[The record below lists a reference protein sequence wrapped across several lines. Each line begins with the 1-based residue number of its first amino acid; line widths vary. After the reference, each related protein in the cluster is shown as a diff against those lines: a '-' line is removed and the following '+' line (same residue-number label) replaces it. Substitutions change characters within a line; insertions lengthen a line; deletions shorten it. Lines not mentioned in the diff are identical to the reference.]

1 MSAFVWACISEGL
14 NPEPHAF
21 YCVYQA
27 RHIPTYDHENHLS
40 PCFGV
45 VEFEAREGFLTP
57 LGSFDPPP
65 FDEWVKDWF
74 YYKYSAIDFYTG
86 KAVGIWIINNF
97 EPPQN
102 RFISRCVDAFRRVSQ
117 RMTLRDILEEY
128 FAAGV
133 LPLARHGWRP
143 SSFGRNKFGLSFNLW
158 SSQDR
163 VTFFLGKFSQNE
175 WVESTR
181 RGIGVRINRF
191 YLSFDLCPHNR
202 PFFEDNSCEGDIFPY
217 FSVSSSSTVEMDPSL
232 VVVTPEV
239 ESVPRNAEIPSPSPG
254 SLLMPTY
261 SLILEEPSPDDPSNS
276 AAPPVVPDTVCGGSS
291 LIPSEVLRRSPTV
304 ASDVIRTDGIVERSE
319 LVNSCQPL
327 PEGSK
332 GTFCLPR
339 KSSFLGLLGKRKLSK
354 VLTLSQDIV
363 SSLGTALPSID
374 VLVPSSQSSNPG
386 ASSSGSLELDVE
398 AMLSSI
404 NDDIQASGPLE
415 SAAREVR
422 FPKVKLGLSNLS
434 GDVLFRPLVAH
445 QVKSTI
451 LTQAC
456 ARELQNSSG
465 DSLLASSLEASLS
478 AKDDSLKVS
487 SAAAS
492 DLLAEVEVLRGHKSS
507 LVSDLSILEEK
518 IREKKASLEKEKLFN
533 EHLSSRLSKASQL
546 KIVSA
551 DNSFAKSLALCD
563 LKELFQA
570 LGAKYDEVPAD
581 VSLEV
586 MNEWLRLN
594 LAGLAEICRSFSY
607 DAVVLIIRDLLHNFF
622 CEGSDAVDLVG
633 RPDFSMKPS
642 DLSHDFGVL
651 EGKCVGLINDFCG
664 TGSSVLSLTF
674 PKILLELLRLAALW
688 DRLPRGVLKALTR
701 GGFKRGDVLPK
712 ELIDHFAEFDRV
724 TDNCLMVESSAH
736 PVPLAI
742 VPPGV
747 IIVSDD
753 EGSEDH

>member
-1 MSAFVWACISEGL
+1 MSAFAWACISEGL

-21 YCVYQA
+21 YRVYQA

-45 VEFEAREGFLTP
+45 VEFEARDGFLTP

-86 KAVGIWIINNF
+86 KATGIWITNNF

-102 RFISRCVDAFRRVSQ
+102 SFISRCVDAFRRVSQ
-117 RMTLRDILEEY
+117 RMTLRDILEEC

-133 LPLARHGWRP
+133 LPLAHHGWRP

-158 SSQDR
+158 SPQDR
-163 VTFFLGKFSQNE
+163 VISFLGKFSQKE

-191 YLSFDLCPHNR
+191 YLSFDLCLHNR
-202 PFFEDNSCEGDIFPY
+202 LFPEDNSCEGDIFPY
-217 FSVSSSSTVEMDPSL
+217 FSVSGSSTVEMDPSL

-239 ESVPRNAEIPSPSPG
+239 ESVPRNAEIPSPPPG

-261 SLILEEPSPDDPSNS
+261 FLIFEEPSPDDPSNS

-291 LIPSEVLRRSPTV
+291 LIPSEVLRRFPTV
-304 ASDVIRTDGIVERSE
+304 VSDVVRTDGIVERSE
-319 LVNSCQPL
+319 LVNSCQLL

-332 GTFCLPR
+332 GTFCPPR
-339 KSSFLGLLGKRKLSK
+339 KSSFLGLLGKRKLSE
-354 VLTLSQDIV
+354 VSTLSQDII
-363 SSLGTALPSID
+363 SSLGTALPSIH
-374 VLVPSSQSSNPG
+374 VAVSPSQTSNPG
-386 ASSSGSLELDVE
+386 ALSSGSLELDVE
-398 AMLSSI
+398 AMLSSMTTLRLRVLLNLLPVRSGFRRLSLACRTFRVTSSSVPWLLI
-404 NDDIQASGPLE
+404 KSSFASSFLQ
-415 SAAREVR
+415 SI
-422 FPKVKLGLSNLS
+422 
-434 GDVLFRPLVAH
+434 
-445 QVKSTI
+445 I

-456 ARELQNSSG
+456 ARELQNSFG
-465 DSLLASSLEASLS
+465 DLLLASSLEASLS

-492 DLLAEVEVLRGHKSS
+492 DLLAEVEVLRSHKFSV
-507 LVSDLSILEEK
+507 VSDLSILEEK

-533 EHLSSRLSKASQL
+533 EHLSSHLSKASQL

-563 LKELFQA
+563 LLKELFQA
-570 LGAKYDEVPAD
+570 LGAKYDEVPAN

-594 LAGLAEICRSFSY
+594 LVGLAEICRSFSF
-607 DAVVLIIRDLLHNFF
+607 DAVVLRIRDLLHSFS
-622 CEGSDAVDLVG
+622 CEGSDAVALVG
-633 RPDFSMKPS
+633 RPYFSMKPS
-642 DLSHDFGVL
+642 DLSHDFGAV
-651 EGKCVGLINDFCG
+651 EGKCVGLINDFWWNRVKCLVPDFPED
-664 TGSSVLSLTF
+664 SS
-674 PKILLELLRLAALW
+674 
-688 DRLPRGVLKALTR
+688 
-701 GGFKRGDVLPK
+701 
-712 ELIDHFAEFDRV
+712 
-724 TDNCLMVESSAH
+724 
-736 PVPLAI
+736 
-742 VPPGV
+742 
-747 IIVSDD
+747 
-753 EGSEDH
+753 

>member
-1 MSAFVWACISEGL
+1 MGTRAFGLPCEALLGGYRRLLDDAKPSFLVRDAGRRCSRSGSLQLDARSPPLPAMPGEGVWSVERIECGANDCLWLEAPKTRCPYRIISLHIYRGWDDHIYMHAIGYFGMALSLLHHLTPVAVATMSAFAWACISEGL

-21 YCVYQA
+21 YRVYQA

-40 PCFGV
+40 PYFGV
-45 VEFEAREGFLTP
+45 VEFEAREGFMTP

-86 KAVGIWIINNF
+86 KAAGIWIINNF

-102 RFISRCVDAFRRVSQ
+102 HFISRCVNAFRRVSQ
-117 RMTLRDILEEY
+117 RMTLRDILEEC

-133 LPLARHGWRP
+133 LPLARQG
-143 SSFGRNKFGLSFNLW
+143 FKLW
-158 SSQDR
+158 SPQDR
-163 VTFFLGKFSQNE
+163 VISFLGKFSQKE

-202 PFFEDNSCEGDIFPY
+202 PFPEDNSCEGDIFPY
-217 FSVSSSSTVEMDPSL
+217 FSISGSSTVEMDPSL

-239 ESVPRNAEIPSPSPG
+239 ESVPRNAEIPSPPPG

-261 SLILEEPSPDDPSNS
+261 SLIFEEPSPDDPSNS
-276 AAPPVVPDTVCGGSS
+276 AAPPVVPDTVCEGSS

-304 ASDVIRTDGIVERSE
+304 ASNVICTDGIVERSE
-319 LVNSCQPL
+319 LVNFCQPL

-332 GTFCLPR
+332 GIFCLLR
-339 KSSFLGLLGKRKLSK
+339 KSSFLGLLGKRKLSE
-354 VLTLSQDIV
+354 VSTPSQDIV

-374 VLVPSSQSSNPG
+374 VVVPPLQSSHLG
-386 ASSSGSLELDVE
+386 ASSSGCLELDVE

-415 SAAREVR
+415 SAARKVR
-422 FPKVKLGLSNLS
+422 FSKAELGLSNLS
-434 GDVLFRPLVAH
+434 GDVLFRSLVAH
-445 QVKSTI
+445 QVKSII

-563 LKELFQA
+563 LVKELFQA
-570 LGAKYDEVPAD
+570 LGVKYDE
-581 VSLEV
+581 
-586 MNEWLRLN
+586 
-594 LAGLAEICRSFSY
+594 
-607 DAVVLIIRDLLHNFF
+607 
-622 CEGSDAVDLVG
+622 
-633 RPDFSMKPS
+633 
-642 DLSHDFGVL
+642 
-651 EGKCVGLINDFCG
+651 G
-664 TGSSVLSLTF
+664 TGGCLF
-674 PKILLELLRLAALW
+674 
-688 DRLPRGVLKALTR
+688 
-701 GGFKRGDVLPK
+701 GGY
-712 ELIDHFAEFDRV
+712 E
-724 TDNCLMVESSAH
+724 
-736 PVPLAI
+736 
-742 VPPGV
+742 
-747 IIVSDD
+747 
-753 EGSEDH
+753 